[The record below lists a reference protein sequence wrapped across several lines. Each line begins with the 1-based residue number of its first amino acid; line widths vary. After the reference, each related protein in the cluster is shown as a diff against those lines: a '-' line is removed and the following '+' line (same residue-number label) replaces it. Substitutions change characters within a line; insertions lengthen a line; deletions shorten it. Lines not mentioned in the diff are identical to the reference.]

1 MWYTIILG
9 NSRSLLTDGLIASP
23 GFPLLEAGGLVGWG
37 SEGEIWVSIF
47 LSPSFVVLEL
57 NAEPTLASVKR
68 RKERNTWRRKRG
80 TKRRRIRKTTRA
92 LALLLA
98 CVNEQIH
105 TSTARA
111 GFLRASVL
119 TSPQL
124 ALISP
129 GISPS
134 RSHCP
139 SGVSSPALCPAFWS
153 EGARR

>member
-1 MWYTIILG
+1 MWYTIMLG
-9 NSRSLLTDGLIASP
+9 NSRSVLTDELIASP

-80 TKRRRIRKTTRA
+80 TKRGRIRKTARA
-92 LALLLA
+92 LALLLS
-98 CVNEQIH
+98 CMNKQIH
-105 TSTARA
+105 TATAGA

-119 TSPQL
+119 PSPQL

-134 RSHCP
+134 RKSLPLRSKFSCP
-139 SGVSSPALCPAFWS
+139 LLSLLIRGC
-153 EGARR
+153 

>member
-1 MWYTIILG
+1 MLG
-9 NSRSLLTDGLIASP
+9 NSWSLLTDGLIASP

-47 LSPSFVVLEL
+47 FSPSFVVLEL

-80 TKRRRIRKTTRA
+80 TKRRRIRKIARA

-98 CVNEQIH
+98 CMNEQIH